1 MCMPADANIRKQ
13 FIKASKLEERVS
25 FLNPIVL
32 RIYEITIAL
41 SVLLVIALQFLP
53 RTTMEAVQ
61 YLSLATSITLIIL
74 VHINPSDQS

>member
-41 SVLLVIALQFLP
+41 QFLP